1 MKQPTFMHFLEA
13 QIPIY
18 DRVLAELEAGKKE
31 GHWMWFIFP
40 QLKALGHSPTA
51 KRFGLKGL
59 FEARSYLA
67 HRILGPR
74 LVACTN
80 IVIALS
86 GRSLNDIFS
95 SPDDFK
101 FRSCMTL
108 FAHAAPPDETAF
120 DRALERY
127 CLDGED
133 LMTIQLL
140 HVDRQ

>member
-1 MKQPTFMHFLEA
+1 
-13 QIPIY
+13 
-18 DRVLAELEAGKKE
+18 
-31 GHWMWFIFP
+31 MWFIFP

-51 KRFGLKGL
+51 KRFGLEGL
-59 FEARSYLA
+59 SEARSYLA

-95 SPDDFK
+95 SPDDLK

-140 HVDRQ
+140 QADRQ